1 MRGTFHLPC
10 KDVAN
15 SGTEPSQMPQ
25 PDDQDTSRQGRHLA
39 LVIAAAGL
47 LTIFAPMIVQGLGLA
62 PRYEILILLIAL
74 AAFFWALVVAFQIW
88 QKTRNK

>member
-1 MRGTFHLPC
+1 MSER
-10 KDVAN
+10 
-15 SGTEPSQMPQ
+15 
-25 PDDQDTSRQGRHLA
+25 PDLDTARQGRKLA

-47 LTIFAPMIVQGLGLA
+47 LSIFAGPLTTSFGLE
-62 PRYEILILLIAL
+62 PRYEMLFLLIAL